1 VWQLTGGFQS
11 LPLWLPFIKNSE
23 SQDGGR
29 VRHLTTDDGAE
40 ISERLQTYD
49 NAARTYSY
57 TIEKGPF
64 AVKDYVARLVVAED
78 GANGALVEWSGSF
91 TPTGMTEAEA
101 EALFKG
107 MYEGGLEALKANF

>member
-1 VWQLTGGFQS
+1 M
-11 LPLWLPFIKNSE
+11 
-23 SQDGGR
+23 
-29 VRHLTTDDGAE
+29 
-40 ISERLQTYD
+40 
-49 NAARTYSY
+49 AARPEGLAFESLSL
-57 TIEKGPF
+57 
-64 AVKDYVARLVVAED
+64 AVKDYVARLVVKED